1 MNCNGCGCVANYDDD
16 TEFCGRLVLSGGR
29 DSRGRRSTS
38 VIGCDWKTC
47 PQCKNCNFPKVAS
60 YSRFNNKNNNKK
72 NNNNK
77 NNNKNNTAEPKKRP
91 QNVVNNKCADNQIV
105 DPETGRCAWKPKP
118 VTRRAL
124 LKTLRRQQQM
134 NREQGIVSD
143 RVTRRRQQINR
154 EEDVVPDGVIGNNN
168 NADAN
173 FNEDLNLSNNVRRDR
188 MDRRVVEQER
198 NMNSI
203 QSNNV
208 EEEPEEI
215 VCTQFSKEKCN
226 SDLGCEWDN
235 ENVICKSLEVV
246 FYSQE
251 GESGSYF
258 RLPVGNYD
266 GNEIS
271 SFEFKP
277 EFMTIPLG
285 LRVKIWNKSGY
296 VGPVSGFLGNN
307 NPDMANVKKNLYPI
321 TELGSLQICNMKTC
335 VKPSQY
341 QDMQLISVID
351 GNNIDFVEDNVK
363 DLGSYKERLREK
375 IHRKLLDVR
384 FTHKD
389 CLEQVAKHLQ
399 KRNIDISSDL
409 SEIENA
415 FLLQKVFYELDN
427 IPDCRKLLESN
438 SNNLNETEILT
449 PIESLLSRNISPS
462 PSVSLNNTSVESIEE
477 ESNVHSIIF
486 IFVFLLI
493 ILLIAALIYIYMMHQ
508 KPV

>member
-1 MNCNGCGCVANYDDD
+1 MNCNGCSCVANYDDD
-16 TEFCGRLVLSGGR
+16 TEFCGRLVLSGGK
-29 DSRGRRSTS
+29 DSRGRRTTS
-38 VIGCDWKTC
+38 VLGCEKTC

-60 YSRFNNKNNNKK
+60 YSESNRK
-72 NNNNK
+72 NNNN
-77 NNNKNNTAEPKKRP
+77 NNRVANQKRT
-91 QNVVNNKCADNQIV
+91 QNVRNNKCLDNQIV
-105 DPETGRCAWKPKP
+105 DPETGRCTWKPKP

-124 LKTLRRQQQM
+124 LKTLRRQQQI

-143 RVTRRRQQINR
+143 RVIRRAQVNLD
-154 EEDVVPDGVIGNNN
+154 EDVVPEGMVREDN
-168 NADAN
+168 NADAD
-173 FNEDLNLSNNVRRDR
+173 FNEDLNLSNNVSRDR
-188 MDRRVVEQER
+188 MNRRVVEQER

-208 EEEPEEI
+208 EEKPEEI
-215 VCTQFSKEKCN
+215 ICSQFSKEKCN
-226 SDLGCEWDN
+226 SDSGCEWDN

-246 FYSQE
+246 LYSQE

-277 EFMTIPLG
+277 EFMAIPLG
-285 LRVKIWNKSGY
+285 LRVKIWKKSGY

-307 NPDMANVKKNLYPI
+307 NPDIANVKKNLYPI

-399 KRNIDISSDL
+399 KKNIDISSDL

-462 PSVSLNNTSVESIEE
+462 PSVTLNNTSVESIEE
-477 ESNVHSIIF
+477 ESNIHSIIF